1 MDRIDAMKV
10 FVTAVDEG
18 SLAGAARQLRRSPTA
33 VSRAIALLEEH
44 VGAEL
49 LHRTT
54 RSIRLSEAGE
64 RYVGACRRI
73 LADLEEAE
81 LAAGGARAAARGT
94 LHLSAP
100 SIAGETVLRPVVDD
114 FLQAYPLVSARMLLL
129 DRQVNLVDEGIDLA
143 LRVGQL
149 RDSSLIATRVG
160 GDVRRVV
167 VAAPRYLAEHPP
179 IREVGDLAGHRII
192 AYTGFSSEN
201 WSFAPAPGSTVP
213 RIFHFTPRLEVS
225 SLRASLESA
234 AAGLGIARAY
244 SYHVA
249 EHVHRGELRIILAE
263 AEPDPMPVHLLMPPN
278 RATLPKVRAF
288 VDFAAPRL
296 RAEFA
301 RLAVDAREL
310 G

>member
-1 MDRIDAMKV
+1 MDRIDAMRV

-18 SLAGAARQLRRSPTA
+18 SLAGASRVLRRSPTA
-33 VSRAIALLEEH
+33 VSRAIAFLEAH

-64 RYVGACRRI
+64 RYVAACRRI
-73 LADLEEAE
+73 LTDLEEADL
-81 LAAGGARAAARGT
+81 LAGSERAAPRGT

-100 SIAGETVLRPVVDD
+100 PISGERILRPIVDD
-114 FLQAYPLVSARMLLL
+114 FLTAHPLVSVRMLLL
-129 DRQVNLVDEGIDLA
+129 DRPVNLVDEGIDIA

-149 RDSSLIATRVG
+149 RDSALIATRIG

-179 IREVGDLAGHRII
+179 IREVGDLAGHPII
-192 AYTGFSSEN
+192 AFTGFSSES
-201 WSFAPAPGSTVP
+201 WSFAPPPGSRVQ
-213 RIFHFTPRLEVS
+213 RVFQFSPRLEAN
-225 SLRASLESA
+225 SLQASLASA

-249 EHVHRGELRIILAE
+249 DHVRRGELEVILAD
-263 AEPDPMPVHLLMPPN
+263 AEPPPMPVHLLMPHN
-278 RATLPKVRAF
+278 RAALSKVRAF

-296 RAEFA
+296 RTEFA
-301 RLAVDAREL
+301 RLAVDARVL
-310 G
+310 V